1 MSTEDLQEKINR
13 YHETLVKE
21 RKLKDQLVKKLQAI
35 TEIVA
40 RHKSPRMASKAGG
53 IPFGLGGV
61 VAAAFMPVS
70 AQNDTTHSDKLLEEI
85 KKVLTR

>member
-1 MSTEDLQEKINR
+1 MPTEDLQEKINR

-61 VAAAFMPVS
+61 AAAFMPVS